1 MIKNLIYCI
10 TGMYISQEYKTMVP
24 NIKDH
29 ITYITPIILDQLNLN
44 DKVIKNNN
52 LTYKCPILK
61 FIFKK

>member
-1 MIKNLIYCI
+1 
-10 TGMYISQEYKTMVP
+10 MYISQEYKTMVP

-44 DKVIKNNN
+44 DKSIKNKN
-52 LTYKCPILK
+52 LMYKCPILQ